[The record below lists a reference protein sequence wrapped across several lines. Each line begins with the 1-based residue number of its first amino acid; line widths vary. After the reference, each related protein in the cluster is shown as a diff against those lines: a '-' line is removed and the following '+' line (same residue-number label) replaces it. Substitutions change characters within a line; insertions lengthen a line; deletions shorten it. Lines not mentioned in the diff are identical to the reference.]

1 MRYSVIVPAW
11 NEAVLLP
18 RLLDSV
24 DAALAYARE
33 HAAACEVDVV
43 VADNASTDATATI
56 AAARGCTVVHVEK
69 RVIAA
74 ARNAGAAAARGDVL
88 CFVDA
93 DARIHPAT
101 FLEVGRALAGGRCVA
116 GATGVRLER
125 WSAGLAM
132 TYAAIVPFVW
142 LTRMDTGL
150 VFCRREDFARVGGY
164 DERLDW
170 AEDVAFLLALRRLG
184 AARGQ
189 RLVRLRRA
197 KAIASTRKFDEYGEW
212 HYFTRMPALGLGMLL
227 RRPGAHGFA
236 RRYWYEGR

>member
-1 MRYSVIVPAW
+1 VA
-11 NEAVLLP
+11 
-18 RLLDSV
+18 SV
-24 DAALAYARE
+24 D
-33 HAAACEVDVV
+33 
-43 VADNASTDATATI
+43 
-56 AAARGCTVVHVEK
+56 K

-93 DARIHPAT
+93 DARLHPAT
-101 FLEVGRALAGGRCVA
+101 FVELGCALADARCVA

-125 WSAGLAM
+125 WSVGLAA

-170 AEDVAFLLALRRLG
+170 AEDVAFLRALQRLG
-184 AARGQ
+184 AGRGQ

-197 KAIASTRKFDEYGEW
+197 KATASTRKFDEHGEW
-212 HYFTRMPALGLGMLL
+212 HYFTRMPALGLRMLL
-227 RRPGAHGFA
+227 GCPGARAFA